1 MKAIKDTLGSIQ
13 DIQARIARMID
24 NPPSRSGCASTDGGC
39 SRMANPE
46 PTRTDCPYGRCD
58 GSGHLIERHA
68 DGGWRYLGNCQC
80 LRDRQLA
87 QRMAY
92 ARIPREYQG
101 LTINGF
107 RADLYRD
114 RLSAM
119 AARDA
124 AAGFVANFERF
135 RQRGKGLYLWSKT
148 TGSGKTT
155 LAARIGNA
163 LIQHNEMPVRFFRLV
178 ELFAEIKDTFGGKSD
193 SGLTEHKIIGD
204 AQTVPV
210 LILDDIGS
218 QRDSEWTD
226 RTLYT
231 ILNERA
237 DNLRTTIFTSNFSPD
252 SLPAGERTR
261 ARIKA
266 LSFAIHLPEES
277 IRQQLSDIKD
287 DELGRLLFGG
297 PSRQQGGQHGD
308 LETDGP
314 AAADGR

>member
-13 DIQARIARMID
+13 DIQARIARMIE
-24 NPPSRSGCASTDGGC
+24 NPPSRSECASTPGN
-39 SRMANPE
+39 SSKTAAPRSTPSS
-46 PTRTDCPYGRCD
+46 CPYGRCD

-68 DGGWRYLGNCQC
+68 DGTWRYLGDCQC

-87 QRMAY
+87 DRMAY

-101 LTINGF
+101 LTINQF
-107 RADLYRD
+107 RVDLYRD
-114 RLSAM
+114 TLTAT

-124 AAGFVANFERF
+124 AAGFVANFDRF
-135 RQRGKGLYLWSKT
+135 RASGKGLYLWSKT

-163 LIQHNEMPVRFFRLV
+163 LIQHNDTPVRFFRV
-178 ELFAEIKDTFGGKSD
+178 AELFAAIKDTFGGRSD
-193 SGLTEHKIIGD
+193 AGLTEHKIVSD

-231 ILNERA
+231 ILNDRA
-237 DNLRTTIFTSNFSPD
+237 DNLRPTIFTSNFSPD
-252 SLPAGERTR
+252 DLPAGERTR

-266 LSFAIHLPEES
+266 LSFAVHLPEES

-287 DELGRLLFGG
+287 DELGRLLCN
-297 PSRQQGGQHGD
+297 PRRQGGQDGHP
-308 LETDGP
+308 ETDGR